1 MMKRKIILMTYLKK
15 QQKNFQFRL
24 ELYNRVLAGLESADH
39 DPENLVFDKD
49 ELVQMLNTLKGND
62 QSLVDQSSSELGE
75 WMGQYLK
82 DNGYS
87 PHTTSILMKQ
97 MFMSS
102 FPPLM
107 RDDEFT
113 EENVKEY
120 LLNSKKVLSRYA
132 EQETKASVT
141 KTLASSMAMHPSGW
155 W

>member
-1 MMKRKIILMTYLKK
+1 
-15 QQKNFQFRL
+15 
-24 ELYNRVLAGLESADH
+24 
-39 DPENLVFDKD
+39 
-49 ELVQMLNTLKGND
+49 
-62 QSLVDQSSSELGE
+62 
-75 WMGQYLK
+75 
-82 DNGYS
+82 
-87 PHTTSILMKQ
+87 